1 MDPAVLFKPEAH
13 ACKDCIPHSVKKKTR
28 NIIWRKARDGHVHQV
43 PPLTSQGLAIGLT
56 VIIHKNP
63 KPKGRI
69 LQISSNGDYQ
79 IEAKVKNK
87 KVRSTST
94 KPQKLLN
101 KIYPLKAACRR
112 NFQAW
117 EFTSVKENFCD
128 DKGGG
133 VQWTQCMRNHWNK
146 MKPQWIQHQ
155 TLVEYG

>member
-13 ACKDCIPHSVKKKTR
+13 ACKDCIQHSVKKKNTHDTLKKGER
-28 NIIWRKARDGHVHQV
+28 WTCASS
-43 PPLTSQGLAIGLT
+43 PPLTSQDLATGLT

-63 KPKGRI
+63 KPKGGI
-69 LQISSNGDYQ
+69 LQISSNRDYQ

-155 TLVEYG
+155 TLAEYG